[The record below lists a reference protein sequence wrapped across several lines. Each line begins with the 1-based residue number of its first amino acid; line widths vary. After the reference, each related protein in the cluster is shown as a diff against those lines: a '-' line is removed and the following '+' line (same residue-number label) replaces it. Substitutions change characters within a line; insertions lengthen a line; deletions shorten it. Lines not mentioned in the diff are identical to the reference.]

1 MHEAIT
7 CRVTVRLFAG
17 EDKCFGPGVAMLL
30 GYIRET
36 GSIRRASQAMGMAY
50 SKAWTILRRA
60 EAAFGAPL
68 LATATGGRSGGG
80 AALTPL
86 GESLLI
92 RYDTLCA
99 RLEACARE
107 SFAELYPGEASPERN
122 L

>member
-1 MHEAIT
+1 MLWPRGSHA
-7 CRVTVRLFAG
+7 AG
-17 EDKCFGPGVAMLL
+17 
-30 GYIRET
+30 
-36 GSIRRASQAMGMAY
+36 ASQAMGMAY
-50 SKAWTILRRA
+50 SKAWTILRQA

-80 AALTPL
+80 AVLTPL
-86 GESLLI
+86 GESLLT

-99 RLEACARE
+99 RLEACARD

>member
-17 EDKCFGPGVAMLL
+17 EDTCFGPGVAMLL
-30 GYIRET
+30 GHIRET

-50 SKAWTILRRA
+50 SKAWTILRQA

-80 AALTPL
+80 AVLTPL
-86 GESLLI
+86 GESLLT

-99 RLEACARE
+99 RLEACARD

>member
-7 CRVTVRLFAG
+7 CRITVRLFSG

-30 GYIRET
+30 GHIRET

-80 AALTPL
+80 AVLTPL
-86 GESLLI
+86 GESLLT

-99 RLEACARE
+99 RLEACARD

>member
-1 MHEAIT
+1 
-7 CRVTVRLFAG
+7 
-17 EDKCFGPGVAMLL
+17 MLSR
-30 GYIRET
+30 GTRGQPEIRET

-50 SKAWTILRRA
+50 SKAWTILRQA

-80 AALTPL
+80 AVLTPL
-86 GESLLI
+86 GESLLT

-99 RLEACARE
+99 RLEACARD

>member
-1 MHEAIT
+1 MPEKFMPSLKIRILT
-7 CRVTVRLFAG
+7 
-17 EDKCFGPGVAMLL
+17 EQDKCFGPGVAMLL
-30 GYIRET
+30 GHIRET

-50 SKAWTILRRA
+50 SKAWIILRRA

-80 AALTPL
+80 AVLTPL
-86 GESLLI
+86 GESLLT

>member
-1 MHEAIT
+1 
-7 CRVTVRLFAG
+7 
-17 EDKCFGPGVAMLL
+17 MLL
-30 GYIRET
+30 GHIRET

-80 AALTPL
+80 AVLTPL
-86 GESLLI
+86 GESLLT